1 MNSFIPNVSPE
12 TARKAKIVKWLV
24 IAAGVAIAA
33 PAALLLL
40 KGLLALVAAGAV
52 GLAAIYLGTVVEMK
66 LRNTQVKMVVAEA
79 KANPIETLIN
89 QLADKRRAAAD
100 FADRITEFR
109 TEVKN
114 FQDKVGLFEK
124 QYPDDAPRFRS
135 QLATMQQLLH
145 FREDR
150 YKQVNA
156 ELDNFAHAIDRARA
170 MWDMSQAAQRMNKV
184 AGQQSGDTFEQIK
197 TEASIDSVMKSVNMA
212 FSQME
217 TALLDNP
224 EVKQA
229 QQAALA
235 QDTQPAIATDPR
247 VSLPS
252 QRPQQ

>member
-1 MNSFIPNVSPE
+1 
-12 TARKAKIVKWLV
+12 
-24 IAAGVAIAA
+24 
-33 PAALLLL
+33 
-40 KGLLALVAAGAV
+40 
-52 GLAAIYLGTVVEMK
+52 
-66 LRNTQVKMVVAEA
+66 
-79 KANPIETLIN
+79 
-89 QLADKRRAAAD
+89 
-100 FADRITEFR
+100 
-109 TEVKN
+109 
-114 FQDKVGLFEK
+114 
-124 QYPDDAPRFRS
+124 
-135 QLATMQQLLH
+135 
-145 FREDR
+145 
-150 YKQVNA
+150 
-156 ELDNFAHAIDRARA
+156 

-235 QDTQPAIATDPR
+235 QDTQPAIATDPC

>member
-1 MNSFIPNVSPE
+1 MTFQNTVTPSVSPE
-12 TARKAKIVKWLV
+12 TIRKAKIAKWLV
-24 IAAGVAIAA
+24 IAAGVAVAA

-40 KGLLALVAAGAV
+40 KGLVALIVAGVV
-52 GLAAIYLGTVVEMK
+52 GLSAIYLGPVVEMK
-66 LRNTQVKMVVAEA
+66 LRNAKVKLIVAEA
-79 KANPIETLIN
+79 QSNPIETLLN

-114 FQDKVGLFEK
+114 FQDKVSLFEK

-135 QLATMQQLLH
+135 QLQTMQQLLH

-156 ELDNFAHAIDRARA
+156 ELENFAHAIDRAKA

-197 TEASIDSVMKSVNMA
+197 TDASIDSVMKSVNMA

-229 QQAALA
+229 QQAA
-235 QDTQPAIATDPR
+235 IAADPR
-247 VSLPS
+247 VGLPS
-252 QRPQQ
+252 SPRQQQ

>member
-1 MNSFIPNVSPE
+1 MAFKNTVTPSVSPE
-12 TARKAKIVKWLV
+12 TIRKAKIAKWLV
-24 IAAGVAIAA
+24 IAAGVAVAA

-40 KGLLALVAAGAV
+40 KGLLALIVAGVV
-52 GLAAIYLGTVVEMK
+52 GLSAIYLGPVVEMK
-66 LRNTQVKMVVAEA
+66 LRNAKVKLIVAEA
-79 KANPIETLIN
+79 QSNPIETLLN

-114 FQDKVGLFEK
+114 FQDKVATFEK

-135 QLATMQQLLH
+135 QLQTMQQLLH

-156 ELDNFAHAIDRARA
+156 ELENFAHAIDRAKA

-197 TEASIDSVMKSVNMA
+197 TDASIDSVMKSVNMA

-229 QQAALA
+229 QQAA
-235 QDTQPAIATDPR
+235 IATDPR
-247 VSLPS
+247 TALPS
-252 QRPQQ
+252 SQREQQ